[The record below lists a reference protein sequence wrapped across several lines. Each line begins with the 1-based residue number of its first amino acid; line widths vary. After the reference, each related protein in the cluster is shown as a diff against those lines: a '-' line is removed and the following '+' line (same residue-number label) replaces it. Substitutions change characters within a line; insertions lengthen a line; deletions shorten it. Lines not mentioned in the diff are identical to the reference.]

1 MNNFQ
6 MYELAHPGGT
16 PYPETDRYYHDR
28 WYTTTGL
35 KDGGEYKNLR
45 FNIRKENL
53 LLHWTNAHIE
63 LKGKLVKKGGGAAY
77 ADRSLITL
85 THNVILMMFLN
96 VH

>member
-53 LLHWTNAHIE
+53 LLH
-63 LKGKLVKKGGGAAY
+63 
-77 ADRSLITL
+77 
-85 THNVILMMFLN
+85 
-96 VH
+96 